1 MDEHSSIKKV
11 AGMIA
16 NSVSFKIITIFV
28 LILLLLIPSSMIK
41 SLIREREN
49 RKQEVIKEISSK
61 WGHEQTIVG
70 PIISIPYR
78 KYFEDKDGKK
88 TFSILYMH
96 FLPDNIDI
104 TGKIFPKIRYRA
116 IYEAVLYNTQ
126 VVITGNFSYPQID
139 EMDIPKEN
147 IVWAGAYISFGIS
160 DMRGIKEQIEAK
172 INNIAISMN
181 PGIESNDVIASGVSA
196 KIQIKERA
204 ESYSFKFAMNLNGT
218 HQISF
223 VPVGKLTTVSMSSSW
238 PDPSF
243 DGAYLPVE
251 RSIRKDGF
259 TAKWKVLHLNRDYPQ
274 YWKGNKHKVY
284 DSSFG
289 VKLFIPIDIYQKS
302 MRTAKYAIMF
312 IVFTFMAF
320 FFSEVM
326 NKMRVHPIQ
335 YLLIGLA
342 ITMFYTLLISISE
355 HINFDTAYLISGL
368 AVIIL
373 IAGYA
378 KSVLKHIYLSIMVG
392 CILAILYAYFYL
404 LLQLENY
411 ALLLG
416 SIGLFVVLSLVMF
429 MTRKIDWY
437 SIKFED

>member
-147 IVWAGAYISFGIS
+147 IVWSGAYISFGIS

-196 KIQIKERA
+196 KIQIKERV
-204 ESYSFKFAMNLNGT
+204 ESYSFKFALNLNGT

-312 IVFTFMAF
+312 IIFTFMAF

>member
-147 IVWAGAYISFGIS
+147 IVWSGAYISFGIS

-196 KIQIKERA
+196 KIQIKERV
-204 ESYSFKFAMNLNGT
+204 ESYSFKFALNLNGT

-355 HINFDTAYLISGL
+355 HINFDTAYLISSL

>member
-1 MDEHSSIKKV
+1 
-11 AGMIA
+11 
-16 NSVSFKIITIFV
+16 
-28 LILLLLIPSSMIK
+28 MIK

-70 PIISIPYR
+70 PIISIPYKR
-78 KYFEDKDGKK
+78 YFEDKDGKK
-88 TFSILYMH
+88 IFSILYMH

-147 IVWAGAYISFGIS
+147 IVWSGAYISFGIS

-196 KIQIKERA
+196 KIQIKERV
-204 ESYSFKFAMNLNGT
+204 ESYSFKFALNLNGT

-355 HINFDTAYLISGL
+355 HINFDTAYLISSL

>member
-41 SLIREREN
+41 SLIHEREN

-147 IVWAGAYISFGIS
+147 IVWSGAYISFGIS

-196 KIQIKERA
+196 KIQIKERV
-204 ESYSFKFAMNLNGT
+204 ESYSFKFALNLNGT

-355 HINFDTAYLISGL
+355 HINFDTAYLISSL